1 VIVAV
6 FIAGSLIIAIMC
18 DTVSMIQNRDYQFGF
33 QTNTTTAIPH
43 ATTGAPTTVSLDPQP
58 PSIRN
63 LEHALLYGPTTLN
76 TKMGTFT
83 TKTAIPAAT
92 TTISTR
98 LDLPEKSTVGIQSKD
113 DIHRLERKVDHLM
126 VTIEQLVKLQTQLQ
140 ESVRDM
146 QISSS
151 SFKSSAAAPAAPST
165 TIVTKK
171 TDNDDDNDDWSDYD
185 SARPVLSR
193 SQSTTLS

>member
-1 VIVAV
+1 
-6 FIAGSLIIAIMC
+6 
-18 DTVSMIQNRDYQFGF
+18 
-33 QTNTTTAIPH
+33 
-43 ATTGAPTTVSLDPQP
+43 
-58 PSIRN
+58 
-63 LEHALLYGPTTLN
+63 
-76 TKMGTFT
+76 
-83 TKTAIPAAT
+83 
-92 TTISTR
+92 
-98 LDLPEKSTVGIQSKD
+98 
-113 DIHRLERKVDHLM
+113 M